1 MTKYR
6 ICSKGH
12 RNEEHQIF
20 CIIPGCAEP
29 LSGIEPVEIMEATE
43 ISSPPPAAQPE
54 SGERVE
60 LARTRVLSNRARLE
74 CLSQPGFSFPIMP
87 DQIAGRGADVD
98 LTMLAGSDYIS
109 GQHAQFMLLDGQWHI
124 KALSRTNG
132 TLVNQMLLP
141 VDETCPVNEGDRIT
155 LANSTFIFRI
165 G

>member
-1 MTKYR
+1 MAKYR

-12 RNEEHQIF
+12 RNDEYQTW
-20 CIIPGCAEP
+20 CTGCGEP
-29 LSGIEPVEIMEATE
+29 LEGVAPVEIMEATE
-43 ISSPPPAAQPE
+43 NSSPPPAAQPE
-54 SGERVE
+54 SGERGE

-74 CLSQPGFSFPIMP
+74 CQSQPGFSFEILPE
-87 DQIAGRGADVD
+87 QIAGRGAAVD

-109 GQHAQFMLLDGQWHI
+109 GQHAQFMLLDGQWQI

-132 TLVNQMLLP
+132 TLINQILLP